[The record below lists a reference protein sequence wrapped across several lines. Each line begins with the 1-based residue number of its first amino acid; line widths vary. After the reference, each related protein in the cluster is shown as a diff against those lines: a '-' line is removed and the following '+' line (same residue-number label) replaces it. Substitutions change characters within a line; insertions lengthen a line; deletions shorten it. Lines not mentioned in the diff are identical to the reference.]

1 MGKIKFNINGVIVE
15 KEFDE
20 ISQASEKGTEI
31 KLESDNLIIK
41 SEDNIIYKKEDF
53 ETFKTN
59 LSNDEYK
66 KGKTAG
72 VEMAVK
78 EAKEKHGL
86 EFEGK
91 SMDSFANAFKTK
103 IESDSKIEPNA
114 KVEELQ
120 TDLESV
126 RGNYATL
133 QSDFDTFKTGITE
146 KETRAKKDATLLSF
160 IPENGLKVS
169 RGITA
174 MALKTESGIDIDYDE
189 SGKSIVVM
197 NGEIVKNKITLAP
210 IDPASFIIE
219 QLTILDLIKKPEG
232 GGGGGDDTGNGS
244 VSNYDKF
251 VKEMESNDI
260 TEGSEKFGIEMN
272 KRIKE
277 KTLVI

>member
-1 MGKIKFNINGVIVE
+1 MAKIKFNIGGVIIE

-31 KLESDNLIIK
+31 KIESDKLIVK
-41 SEDNIIYKKEDF
+41 SEDNIVYKKEDF

-72 VEMAVK
+72 IEMAVK
-78 EAKEKHGL
+78 DAKEKHGL
-86 EFEGK
+86 EFEGR
-91 SMDSFANAFKTK
+91 SMDNFADAFKNK

-114 KVEELQ
+114 KVKELQ

-126 RGNYATL
+126 RGNYTSL
-133 QSDFDTFKTGITE
+133 QSDFDTYKTGIAE

-189 SGKSIVVM
+189 HGKSVVTM
-197 NGEIVKNKITLAP
+197 NGEIVKNKTTLAP
-210 IDPASFIIE
+210 IDPATFITE
-219 QLTILDLIKKPEG
+219 QLTSLDLIKKADG
-232 GGGGGDDTGNGS
+232 GKGGGDDTGNGS

-251 VKEMESNDI
+251 VEEMEANDI
-260 TEGSEKFGIEMN
+260 SEGSEKFGIEMN

-277 KTLVI
+277 KTLIM